1 VTLSLLDN
9 DLDLHID
16 KITVAKMQIIKDSM
30 NSTKEWA
37 EWLDELFD
45 MLLQED
51 KQNSTQILENI
62 FEKNLYE
69 KYYDD
74 WIRNFASNLENI
86 WNGNSARDL
95 TPTNNQTK
103 AAIVI
108 GRGPSIFKHKHLD
121 LLANSNY
128 DGTIVCTD
136 GALVH
141 ALNAG
146 VTPDKFKEFF
156 VVTIDTQTHISKLY
170 DDPIIKQYGN
180 KIKCILSST
189 VPQSTYTIAIESGMQ
204 VFWTHALFDY
214 NKGKSSFNYISGA
227 MTKTKNH
234 QKGLPAIQTGGN
246 VGTSSWIISWSI
258 LKCSP
263 TVLIG
268 IDHGYPAEMSW
279 EEIGKYHKIPGD
291 VSKDSDA
298 FKKAYPT
305 IYNPVFDCYVKQDPI
320 FQYYSN
326 ALKEF
331 IPKAPSWVQTIN
343 ATGGGAIFGDGIN
356 CMKFEDFL
364 AKNNFTKS

>member
-1 VTLSLLDN
+1 MES
-9 DLDLHID
+9 DLDIHID
-16 KITVAKMQIIKDSM
+16 KSTVAKMQIIKNLM
-30 NSTKEWA
+30 GSTKSWNH
-37 EWLDELFD
+37 WLDDLFD
-45 MLLQED
+45 AILQEND
-51 KQNSTQILENI
+51 QQTSTQILENI

-74 WIRNFASNLENI
+74 WIRNFALNLEHI
-86 WNGNSARDL
+86 WNGHSAREL
-95 TPTNNQTK
+95 TPPETQKNP
-103 AAIVI
+103 AIII
-108 GRGPSIFKHKHLD
+108 GRGPSIFKYNHLD
-121 LLANSNY
+121 LLAQSSF
-128 DGTIVCTD
+128 GGSVICTD

-141 ALNAG
+141 ALKAG

-170 DDPIIKQYGN
+170 EDPIVKQYGN
-180 KIKCILSST
+180 KIKCILSTT
-189 VPQSTYTIAIESGMQ
+189 VPPSTYAIASGSGMK

-214 NKGKSSFNYISGA
+214 NKGKSSFNYIAGA

-263 TVLIG
+263 TILIG
-268 IDHGYPAEMSW
+268 IDHGYPAETSW
-279 EEIGKYHKIPGD
+279 EEIDKYHKIPD
-291 VSKDSDA
+291 NVSKESET

-331 IPKAPSWVQTIN
+331 IPRAPSWVKTIN
-343 ATGGGAIFGDGIN
+343 ATGGGAIFGNGID
-356 CMKFEDFL
+356 CMRFEDFL
-364 AKNNFTKS
+364 TRNNYMKS